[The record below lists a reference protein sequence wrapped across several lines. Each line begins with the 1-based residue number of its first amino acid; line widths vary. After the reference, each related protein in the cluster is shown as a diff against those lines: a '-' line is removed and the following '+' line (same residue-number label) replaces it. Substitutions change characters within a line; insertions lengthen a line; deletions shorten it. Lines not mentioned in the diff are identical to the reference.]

1 MKVVLALSLII
12 LMVLIGC
19 ETKPAKL
26 FWISEP
32 KGYENDFIFMAES
45 TNVSKIIS
53 DSLVYFITKE
63 EFTLKECLIFKDFG
77 KIHSDDHFDVHIL

>member
-32 KGYENDFIFMAES
+32 KGYE
-45 TNVSKIIS
+45 K
-53 DSLVYFITKE
+53 
-63 EFTLKECLIFKDFG
+63 
-77 KIHSDDHFDVHIL
+77 